1 MQAYTC
7 TSQDPH
13 NCSLCMEPDTLE
25 LCRSGMYRF
34 LLKSSFIG
42 FCAVSLHFSLN
53 PLHICLFR
61 FDMLFG
67 GSLDR
72 LDLRYKDTLTH

>member
-7 TSQDPH
+7 TSQDSQYY
-13 NCSLCMEPDTLE
+13 SLCVEPDTLE

-42 FCAVSLHFSLN
+42 FCAVSLHFSLIPYIFAFSGLTCYLVV
-53 PLHICLFR
+53 PLI
-61 FDMLFG
+61 DWI
-67 GSLDR
+67 S
-72 LDLRYKDTLTH
+72 DTRIH